1 MKNSALFSMMFSAFM
16 FLCGCEYSVPAGK
29 PGLPLDNALMGIWEK
44 IPDNEKDKEKIK
56 ILVLKYSD
64 TEYLAVYSNDTD
76 TLYFRGYPIK
86 IGNINAV
93 QIQWIGTNKGPLEDK
108 DRKYHI
114 ISANLKDNTLEIKI
128 LNNSLISKDI
138 KNQEELENKILQNK
152 NNSNLFRDPGLFKKN
167 KAL

>member
-1 MKNSALFSMMFSAFM
+1 MKNSALFSMMFSVFM

-29 PGLPLDNALMGIWEK
+29 PGLPLDNALTGIWEK
-44 IPDNEKDKEKIK
+44 VPDNEKDKGKIK

-64 TEYLAVYSNDTD
+64 TEYLVVYSNDTD
-76 TLYFRGYPIK
+76 ALYFRAYPVK
-86 IGNINAV
+86 IGDMNAV
-93 QIQWIGTNKGPLEDK
+93 QIQWIGTDKGPLENK

-138 KNQEELENKILQNK
+138 KSREELENKILQNIK
-152 NNSNLFRDPGLFKKN
+152 NPELFRDPGIFLKIKK
-167 KAL
+167 

>member
-1 MKNSALFSMMFSAFM
+1 MRNLTLFSAMFFTFV

-29 PGLPLDNALMGIWEK
+29 PGLSLDNALMGIWEK
-44 IPDNEKDKEKIK
+44 IPDNEKDKDKIK

-76 TLYFRGYPIK
+76 TLYFRGYPVK
-86 IGNINAV
+86 IGDMNAV
-93 QIQWIGTNKGPLEDK
+93 QIQWVGTNKGPLEDK

-114 ISANLKDNTLEIKI
+114 ISANLKDNILEIKI

-138 KNQEELENKILQNK
+138 KSQEELKNKILQNK
-152 NNSNLFRDPGLFKKN
+152 NNPELFRDPGLFRKVKK
-167 KAL
+167 